1 MGFYNFA
8 TSALNNKTKI
18 EMFTLQYQKTNKS
31 AQENH
36 STPPDKITVR
46 NRRGINHKSNLQPK
60 REIKNNFELQM

>member
-1 MGFYNFA
+1 
-8 TSALNNKTKI
+8 
-18 EMFTLQYQKTNKS
+18 MFTLQYQKTNKS